1 MLTRLHVQNLALI
14 EEADVEFEE
23 GLNILSGETG
33 AGKSILLGSM
43 HLALGGKADKD
54 MIRTGEENALVEL
67 VFQSD
72 SERLSALLDEMEL
85 PREEDGTLLLT
96 RKLSQTR
103 SVLKVNGEIATARQ
117 VREIADTLINIHGQ
131 QEHQVLLH
139 KQAHMRLLDNYVGEK
154 LTPFLQEIEAKRRQY
169 KQIREELESLSAD
182 SRMREREISLAEYE
196 IREIEEAQITI
207 GEDEEIE
214 SRYRK
219 MASGRRIMEA
229 LSEVEQLLLEDT
241 DGAAGRIGKALGRM
255 HTAAEYDEDLQDL
268 QSQLTDLDGIMSD
281 FGRSLSAYMSD
292 FEYDDASMRELEKR
306 LDLLNHLKSKYGQSL
321 EDVLSY
327 AEERRESLEKL
338 LHFEETKEKLE
349 QETEDLHKDLLKLC
363 GKASELRKQAAGEFS
378 KVISAALAD
387 LNFNQTR
394 FETRVT
400 PNEEQ
405 ITDQGYD
412 DVEFTISLNPGEPL
426 LPLQNVASGGELSRI
441 MLAFKTVLADKDD
454 VETMIFDEIDA
465 GISGRTA
472 WKVAEKLGVLAGD
485 RQVICITHLPQIAA
499 MADAHFYI
507 EKTTD
512 GKSSI
517 TRISRLNE
525 ETSVRELAR
534 LLGSDQITEAGL
546 ANALELKQQAE
557 HTKRGGQ

>member
-154 LTPFLQEIEAKRRQY
+154 LTPILQEIEAKRRQY

-327 AEERRESLEKL
+327 GEERRESLEKL

-363 GKASELRKQAAGEFS
+363 GKASKLRKQAAGEFS
-378 KVISAALAD
+378 EVISAALAD

-412 DVEFTISLNPGEPL
+412 EVEFTISLNPGEPL

-441 MLAFKTVLADKDD
+441 MLAFKSVLADKDD